1 MKNNKFLT
9 SKGHYGIDF
18 SQIDRVE
25 LKLEDTEY
33 TYGHIIMLFVKNAK
47 YPIMVLPYH
56 TKEEAKHVY
65 NQLKAVVDN
74 TSAKV
79 LILDNYRKD

>member
-9 SKGHYGIDF
+9 SKGYYGIDF

-25 LKLEDTEY
+25 LRLEDTEY
-33 TYGHIIMLFVKNAK
+33 TYGHIIMLFIKDEK
-47 YPIMVLPYH
+47 YPIVVLPYKR
-56 TKEEAKHVY
+56 KEEAKHVY
-65 NQLKAVVDN
+65 EQLKAVVN
-74 TSAKV
+74 NSSAKV